1 MKFGVCTLIKNEN
14 LYVREWVEHY
24 LKLGFDKII
33 IYDNNDTDGEIPNVI
48 VQDYIDS
55 GVVELLDKYR
65 DKVKGEYEFQQVAA
79 YNDCLENNKDILD
92 WVLCCDA
99 DEFLCIEDNR
109 NIHEVFDYMGYNKYD
124 EVLVSWY
131 TLGGNDLYYTN
142 KPLSERFT
150 KHVTYHLDY
159 TEYEIDSE
167 KFVKP
172 FIKVSSGIRFN
183 DKNMHS
189 AVSNSVCNPM
199 CVQLCIAKNTMALDW
214 CCHHVMYLK
223 HYAFKSLSEFLY
235 RKNKRL
241 NTFLI
246 NRYKEANGWDNKR
259 EKLLQEFIK
268 KYNIELV

>member
-1 MKFGVCTLIKNEN
+1 MITLIKNEN
-14 LYVREWVEHY
+14 LYLREWVEHY
-24 LKLGFDKII
+24 LKLGFDKVI
-33 IYDNNDTDGEIPNVI
+33 IYDNNDADGEMPNVI

-65 DKVKGEYEFQQVAA
+65 DNGKGDHWSQQIIS

-99 DEFLCIEDNR
+99 DEFLCIEDDR

-150 KHVTYHLDY
+150 KHVNYYVKLPDY
-159 TEYEIDSE
+159 SQNSE
-167 KFVKP
+167 NFVKP

-189 AVSNSVCNPM
+189 AVSNKVCNP
-199 CVQLCIAKNTMALDW
+199 LCINVSISKNTMSTDW

-235 RKNKRL
+235 RKNNRL
-241 NTFLI
+241 KKHLVEH
-246 NRYKEANGWDNKR
+246 YKEANGWDNER
-259 EKLLQEFIK
+259 EKVLQSFIK
-268 KYNIELV
+268 KYNIEL